1 MYIASKIRGNEK
13 QIKNNQIYPK
23 HIVVDEAQDYSPF
36 QFFVLKDILKSDSMT
51 ILGDISQGIYSYRG
65 TNDWTEINDRIFD
78 GKANILDLSKSYRTT
93 MEIMEKGNDVI
104 DKIRDRIHTKLAE
117 PVIREGD
124 PVTVTKQEEKQL
136 AITIANRINELVQD
150 KRTNIA
156 VITKTLQEAKD
167 LYKKITK
174 QGIDATLISDKSKE
188 YNGGVSIIPSYLV
201 KGLEFD
207 SVILPDAGKEQYGNN
222 ELDAKLLY
230 VAITRAMHTLDIYYT
245 KERTELLN
253 ERKKEKSLKEDS
265 ELEER

>member
-1 MYIASKIRGNEK
+1 
-13 QIKNNQIYPK
+13 
-23 HIVVDEAQDYSPF
+23 
-36 QFFVLKDILKSDSMT
+36 MT

-174 QGIDATLISDKSKE
+174 KGIDATLISDKSKE
-188 YNGGVSIIPSYLV
+188 YNG
-201 KGLEFD
+201 E
-207 SVILPDAGKEQYGNN
+207 
-222 ELDAKLLY
+222 
-230 VAITRAMHTLDIYYT
+230 
-245 KERTELLN
+245 
-253 ERKKEKSLKEDS
+253 
-265 ELEER
+265 